1 MPFFIRTNANRVY
14 SNNNEVG
21 NRFSITSAIDSA
33 LKYLRNIRRQPISLQ
48 IAIGASSGW
57 YFFLSYKANKFLLD
71 KVKRHLHN
79 RKYLKLSIVA

>member
-57 YFFLSYKANKFLLD
+57 YFFYHIRLINFY
-71 KVKRHLHN
+71 
-79 RKYLKLSIVA
+79 